1 MPDVAEATHSVGDDR
16 LEAMT
21 VRQLVDLYN
30 SYGPAR
36 RLRSWKRRKSELVMR
51 VRVAAK
57 QSTPD
62 GIVEGV
68 SRIR

>member
-1 MPDVAEATHSVGDDR
+1 MKARKRLDD
-16 LEAMT
+16 LT
-21 VRQLVDLYN
+21 VRQLVELYN

-36 RLRSWKRRKSELVMR
+36 RLRSWKRRKSELVAR

-57 QSTPD
+57 QSTPY

-68 SRIR
+68 SISVGANSPKGA